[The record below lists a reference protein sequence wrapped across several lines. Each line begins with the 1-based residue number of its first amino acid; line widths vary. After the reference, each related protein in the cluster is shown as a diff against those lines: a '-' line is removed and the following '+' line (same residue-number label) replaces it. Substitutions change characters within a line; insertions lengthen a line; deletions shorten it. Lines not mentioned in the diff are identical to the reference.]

1 MASLRL
7 LGVGSA
13 DALTHFNTNALIEQD
28 GDRLLIDAGHTLGRA
43 LAAVGQDMNA
53 INAVWI
59 THCHAD
65 HIYGLERLGSQRMFQ
80 AQAKPVLYIDE
91 RLIDELWTHSLQGSM
106 GRIGEGKRD
115 LDDYFEV
122 VTVSEQFRHGQV
134 TFDLFETRHTPGK
147 LCFGAVLNQ
156 RVMYSGDTLP
166 LPEVVARFQ
175 PELILHDFTMHET
188 NPVHASL
195 SQMLHS
201 YDADTRKRIKLMSYE
216 DDVAQIQDAI
226 DASHM
231 SLAEQ
236 GFAVAL

>member
-1 MASLRL
+1 VASLRL

-13 DALTHFNTNALIEQD
+13 DSVRHFNTNALIEQ
-28 GDRLLIDAGHTLGRA
+28 GEDRMLIDAGHTLGRA
-43 LAAVGQDMNA
+43 LDAVGLGMGQ

-65 HIYGLERLGSQRMFQ
+65 HIYGLERLGSQRLF
-80 AQAKPVLYIDE
+80 AGLPRPILYIDE

-106 GRIGEGKRD
+106 GRIGEGERG
-115 LDDYFEV
+115 LEDYFEV
-122 VTVSEQFRHGQV
+122 VTVQREFRHGEV
-134 TFDLFETRHTPGK
+134 HFELFETRHTPGK
-147 LCFGAVLNQ
+147 LCFGAIINQ

-166 LPEVVARFQ
+166 LPEIVQRHR
-175 PELILHDFTMHET
+175 PELILHDFTMYES

-195 SQMLHS
+195 GQLIQA
-201 YDADTRKRIKLMSYE
+201 YDEPTRQRIKLMSYE
-216 DDVAQIQDAI
+216 DSVAQLQDAI
-226 DASHM
+226 DASKM